1 MGGEVN
7 QQYPNQPQQPGQY
20 PQQQQWG
27 QPTQPMWGAPPQ
39 PPKKTGAGKIIG
51 LGCAGLLGF
60 VVVAGVIGGVASSG
74 GSKNSSSGTASSV
87 APQDTAKTGGS
98 SKAGSAK
105 TASKPAGHTV
115 EFRVWGTAPAGA
127 LGGLDIQY
135 GSDTDTRKG
144 GFKNGKFEATLPLN
158 KDAMY
163 YQLNAQLQGSGDI
176 NCSVTV
182 GGKTKTGHASGGF
195 NICMAQLSSGV
206 FGDWS

>member
-7 QQYPNQPQQPGQY
+7 QQYPQQPQQPGQY
-20 PQQQQWG
+20 PQPQWG
-27 QPTQPMWGAPPQ
+27 QPTQPTWGAPPPQ
-39 PPKKTGAGKIIG
+39 PPKKSSAGKIIG
-51 LGCAGLLGF
+51 LGCAGILGF
-60 VVVAGVIGGVASSG
+60 AVVAGVIGAVTTSG

-87 APQDTAKTGGS
+87 SPSSTAKAAGGNAKAKTS
-98 SKAGSAK
+98 GSKAAD
-105 TASKPAGHTV
+105 TV
-115 EFRVWGTAPAGA
+115 VFKVWGTAPAGA

-144 GFKNGKFEATLPLN
+144 TFKGGKFEATLPLN

-182 GGKTKTGHASGGF
+182 GGHTKTGHASGGF
-195 NICMAQLSSGV
+195 NICMAQLSSGL